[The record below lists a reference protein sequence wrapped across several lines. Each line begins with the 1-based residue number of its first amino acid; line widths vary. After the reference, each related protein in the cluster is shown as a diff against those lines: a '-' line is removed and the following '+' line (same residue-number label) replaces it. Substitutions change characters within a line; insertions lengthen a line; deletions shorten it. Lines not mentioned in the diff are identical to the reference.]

1 MPTANFAAIRR
12 NLLRWYDKNKRELPW
27 RSTSDPYAIWI
38 AETMLQQTQV
48 ATVVTYYTRFLR
60 YLPSVESL
68 ARAPLHQVLA
78 LWSGLGY
85 YKRAENLKKAA
96 QKIVREYGGALP
108 TNYGELRS
116 LPGIGDYTAGALL
129 SIAFHQPYPAIDGN
143 ARRVLGR
150 LLGLKNQSPLRRAAG
165 RLVPRSDPGDF
176 NQGLMELGATL
187 CARARPRCSRCPVA
201 RYCTE
206 RSGRGISGHAIP
218 RTKPVFKEVVWPVA
232 IVRRNGKI
240 LLRRR
245 SAEGE
250 LAKLW
255 ELPGG
260 EISSRLG
267 LRAAI
272 KKHLGELGT
281 LSVRSLHLIG
291 EVRHSIT
298 NRRIRVPVF
307 LLDLPIASPSLPR
320 PRWRWI
326 HPCALRRCPVVAMT
340 FKAADLLAAYEENSL

>member
-12 NLLRWYDKNKRELPW
+12 NLLRWYDKNKRDLPW
-27 RSTSDPYAIWI
+27 RRTSDPYAIWI

-48 ATVVTYYTRFLR
+48 ATVVTYYPRFLR
-60 YLPSVESL
+60 NFPSVESL
-68 ARAPLHQVLA
+68 ARAPLHKVLA

-96 QKIVREYGGALP
+96 QKIVREYRGAIP
-108 TNYGELRS
+108 ANYDELRS

-150 LLGLKNQSPLRRAAG
+150 VLGLKNEPSLRRGAR
-165 RLVPRSDPGDF
+165 RLVPRSEPGYF
-176 NQGLMELGATL
+176 NQGLMELGATV
-187 CARARPRCSRCPVA
+187 CAPAKPRCPCCPIA
-201 RYCTE
+201 TYCAE
-206 RSGRGISGHAIP
+206 RGGRGITGNVKR
-218 RTKPVFKEVVWPVA
+218 RTKLSYKDVVWPVA
-232 IVRRNGKI
+232 IVRCNGKI

-245 SAEGE
+245 SADGQ

-260 EISSRLG
+260 EKSSRLG
-267 LRAAI
+267 LHAVLR
-272 KKHLGELGT
+272 KHLGELEVSST
-281 LSVRSLHLIG
+281 RALCPIG

-298 NRRIRVPVF
+298 NRRIRAPVF
-307 LLDLPIASPSLPR
+307 LLDLPIASSPLPGR
-320 PRWRWI
+320 HWRWI
-326 HPCALRRCPVVAMT
+326 HPSALRRYPVVAMT
-340 FKAADLLAAYEENSL
+340 LKAADLLAAYEENSL